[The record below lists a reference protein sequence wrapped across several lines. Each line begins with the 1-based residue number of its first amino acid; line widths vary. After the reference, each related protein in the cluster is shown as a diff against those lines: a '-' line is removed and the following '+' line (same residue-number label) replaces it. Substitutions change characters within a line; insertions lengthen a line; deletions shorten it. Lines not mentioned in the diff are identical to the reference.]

1 MMETHA
7 TVGLIGRLAARGSYR
22 ADLGGAI
29 VILALATGSA
39 LGFGAVVDRLTTSA
53 TVAPASI
60 AGASEVQLILTAP
73 HVGNGGQDVPGAV
86 TDSSLANV
94 FDGWY
99 YDAPSVTPSTYAWP
113 QPWPPT

>member
-1 MMETHA
+1 METYV
-7 TVGLIGRLAARGSYR
+7 TVGPIGRSPAGGRTG

-60 AGASEVQLILTAP
+60 AGVSEVQLVLTAS
-73 HVGNGGQDVPGAV
+73 HVANGGQDVPGAV
-86 TDSSLANV
+86 TDSSLAKV
-94 FDGWY
+94 VDGWN
-99 YDAPSVTPSTYAWP
+99 YDAPSVTPPTYAWP